1 MGRFVV
7 RVGFLGV
14 HYLHSC
20 RRVQLQ
26 EDNKG
31 MLIATMTHSDPR
43 NQSRVEGCGFEDFR
57 SRGLRAFW
65 CFRLAN
71 EGDHVRNKPGADDG
85 DEDGEDHVDGSS

>member
-20 RRVQLQ
+20 RGRVQLQ

-31 MLIATMTHSDPR
+31 ML
-43 NQSRVEGCGFEDFR
+43 
-57 SRGLRAFW
+57 L
-65 CFRLAN
+65 LL
-71 EGDHVRNKPGADDG
+71 
-85 DEDGEDHVDGSS
+85 